1 MLSEQMATR
10 RAVKF
15 PSPQGAAAVPPNAL
29 LLPRARTRHH
39 TRRRR
44 PRAHLYRQAA
54 TARTHSPPTATAQ
67 RPSPAPPG
75 RPVPVPSLPPV
86 AAAAAAFVLCAARPA
101 RLTKQSLSAGAGR
114 TMQQDLR
121 NSDRR
126 NPEQAYPVMSASSTN
141 SAASPAVSG
150 LDYDDTALTLALPG
164 SSAEPAADRKRAH
177 ADHDKPPS
185 PKYAP

>member
-1 MLSEQMATR
+1 
-10 RAVKF
+10 
-15 PSPQGAAAVPPNAL
+15 
-29 LLPRARTRHH
+29 
-39 TRRRR
+39 
-44 PRAHLYRQAA
+44 
-54 TARTHSPPTATAQ
+54 
-67 RPSPAPPG
+67 
-75 RPVPVPSLPPV
+75 
-86 AAAAAAFVLCAARPA
+86 
-101 RLTKQSLSAGAGR
+101 
-114 TMQQDLR
+114 MQQDLR

-185 PKYAP
+185 PKSPSPSPFPSLYSSPRVDDNWTHDTTPTDRFC